1 MIAAGNESGEP
12 RKERKAPATALQY
25 AVKLLSARPYSEKK
39 LKEKLYARK
48 YPTPEIRAALD
59 RLKSE
64 RLLDDRKYAED
75 YVRVRMAARP
85 RAAMRMVSDLLARG
99 IPLTLAREVTTEL
112 MPKTDEALLAREFV
126 RRKQAQYAHLD
137 DDTRWRRLAGMLAR
151 RGFSLDTI
159 RKVLQRDGIIE
170 GDD

>member
-1 MIAAGNESGEP
+1 MFAARSKGGEP

-48 YPTPEIRAALD
+48 YLTPDIRTALE
-59 RLKSE
+59 RLKRE

-75 YVRVRMAARP
+75 FVRARMAARP
-85 RAAMRMVSDLLARG
+85 RGATRMVTDLLARG
-99 IPLTLAREVTTEL
+99 IPLILAREVTTEL
-112 MPKTDEALLAREFV
+112 MPRTDEVPLAREFV

-151 RGFSLDTI
+151 RGFSFDTI
-159 RKVLQRDGIIE
+159 RKVLQRDGMIE
-170 GDD
+170 DDD